1 MNDRFHYDAL
11 VDDALRSVVR
21 RVLVQ
26 VAEKGLPGS
35 HHFYISFRST
45 DPGVELPDY
54 LLAKYPE
61 EMTIVLQH
69 QYWDLVIHDD
79 YFEVSLSFNKLQ
91 EHIKVPFM
99 ALSAFVDPS
108 VRFGLQFD
116 RKDTAGNLLDKTDAV
131 SAAPA
136 SLPAP
141 EPRPR
146 QVRQRRNPRPSP
158 RTPPRRSSSS
168 TASEKSRRNRGF
180 CSMGTALR
188 ARSRHVRI
196 PVPGNVSA
204 RSRTPRP
211 YRKLSVRFRRRR
223 PGSTASDVLTVDPQ
237 GADPARRRPGLSR
250 HLAPAAARPS
260 RAAALD
266 PRRPRGLA
274 PTTSSWRSTC

>member
-79 YFEVSLSFNKLQ
+79 YFEVSVSFNKQQ

-116 RKDTAGNLLDKTDAV
+116 RKDKAGNLLDKNDAV
-131 SAAPA
+131 PVAPT

-141 EPRPR
+141 EPKAK
-146 QVRQRRNPRPSP
+146 
-158 RTPPRRSSSS
+158 T
-168 TASEKSRRNRGF
+168 
-180 CSMGTALR
+180 
-188 ARSRHVRI
+188 
-196 PVPGNVSA
+196 
-204 RSRTPRP
+204 
-211 YRKLSVRFRRRR
+211 
-223 PGSTASDVLTVDPQ
+223 D
-237 GADPARRRPGLSR
+237 
-250 HLAPAAARPS
+250 PAAAD
-260 RAAALD
+260 AAGTAKPEDAASKIVKLD
-266 PRRPRGLA
+266 SFRKK
-274 PTTSSWRSTC
+274 

>member
-1 MNDRFHYDAL
+1 MNDRFHYDTL
-11 VDDALRSVVR
+11 VDDALRSVVK

-79 YFEVSLSFNKLQ
+79 FFEVSVSFNKQQ

-116 RKDTAGNLLDKTDAV
+116 RKDKAGNLLEKSDAGAV
-131 SAAPA
+131 APTP
-136 SLPAP
+136 LPAP
-141 EPRPR
+141 EPK
-146 QVRQRRNPRPSP
+146 
-158 RTPPRRSSSS
+158 T
-168 TASEKSRRNRGF
+168 KS
-180 CSMGTALR
+180 
-188 ARSRHVRI
+188 
-196 PVPGNVSA
+196 
-204 RSRTPRP
+204 
-211 YRKLSVRFRRRR
+211 
-223 PGSTASDVLTVDPQ
+223 D
-237 GADPARRRPGLSR
+237 
-250 HLAPAAARPS
+250 PAAAE
-260 RAAALD
+260 AAAAAAEAKPEDAASKIVKLD
-266 PRRPRGLA
+266 SFRKK
-274 PTTSSWRSTC
+274 

>member
-54 LLAKYPE
+54 LRAKYPE

-69 QYWDLVIHDD
+69 QYWDLVVNDAF
-79 YFEVSLSFNKLQ
+79 FEVTVSFNKQQ

-116 RKDTAGNLLDKTDAV
+116 RKDKAGNLLDKADPAT
-131 SAAPA
+131 APTP
-136 SLPAP
+136 LPAP
-141 EPRPR
+141 EPRAK
-146 QVRQRRNPRPSP
+146 
-158 RTPPRRSSSS
+158 T
-168 TASEKSRRNRGF
+168 
-180 CSMGTALR
+180 
-188 ARSRHVRI
+188 
-196 PVPGNVSA
+196 
-204 RSRTPRP
+204 
-211 YRKLSVRFRRRR
+211 
-223 PGSTASDVLTVDPQ
+223 
-237 GADPARRRPGLSR
+237 DPA
-250 HLAPAAARPS
+250 ATDDAAAEAKPED
-260 RAAALD
+260 AASKIVKLD
-266 PRRPRGLA
+266 SFRKK
-274 PTTSSWRSTC
+274 